1 MDPERWKQIDNLF
14 QSALAV
20 PVGALDAFLRQTCG
34 TDPVLEREI
43 RSLLESHRSSTGFL
57 ESPAIQVAAQAIAFP
72 DTHTIADILAGQSIA
87 HYRLLRR
94 IGSGG
99 MGVVYE
105 AEDIRLGRHV
115 AIKLLLET
123 YE

>member
-1 MDPERWKQIDNLF
+1 MDPERWKQIDDLF

-20 PVGALDAFLRQTCG
+20 PVGARDAFLRHTCAS
-34 TDPVLEREI
+34 DPVLELEI

-57 ESPAIQVAAQAIAFP
+57 ESPAIQVAAQSIALSN
-72 DTHTIADILAGQSIA
+72 THAIADILLGQSIS

-115 AIKLLLET
+115 AIKLL
-123 YE
+123 